1 MNDRSSHG
9 HFFRRL
15 SKRHL
20 LSSVFAALI
29 AALALCAAP
38 MQAAFAQGKPPAA
51 KSPEGSRDTAQDKQD
66 KSSKSAAR
74 KNVRPSQRAAVRM
87 NALYDALERAPN
99 AAAAKAI
106 ETRIEIA
113 RMESG
118 SATADLLM
126 SRVRTSLEAKDN
138 GLALEL
144 LNSVVDLAPNFIEA
158 RAQRA
163 TLYYESKD
171 VGRAL
176 ADLRVIVAK
185 DPRHYT
191 ALTGLGIIFGELDQ
205 DKLALEAFRR
215 AMKVNP
221 HIDGVTEIVKKLQL
235 KVEGREI

>member
-1 MNDRSSHG
+1 MDDRSSLE
-9 HFFRRL
+9 RRIPGRRISGRF

-20 LSSVFAALI
+20 LPALI
-29 AALALCAAP
+29 AALAFCAAGTGD
-38 MQAAFAQGKPPAA
+38 AFAQARQPST
-51 KSPEGSRDTAQDKQD
+51 KSPGKSSEKS
-66 KSSKSAAR
+66 SSKSAAR
-74 KNVRPSQRAAVRM
+74 EHVRPSQRAAVRM

-113 RMESG
+113 RMVSG

-138 GLALEL
+138 HLALEL
-144 LNSVVDLAPNFIEA
+144 LNAVVDLAPNFIEA

-163 TLYYESKD
+163 TLYYEAKD
-171 VGRAL
+171 IGRAL

-191 ALTGLGIIFGELDQ
+191 ALTGLGVIFDELDQ

-221 HIDGVTEIVKKLQL
+221 HLDGVSDIVKKLQL

>member
-1 MNDRSSHG
+1 MDDRSSHERSLG
-9 HFFRRL
+9 RFFGRF

-20 LSSVFAALI
+20 LPALI
-29 AALALCAAP
+29 AALAFCAADP
-38 MQAAFAQGKPPAA
+38 ASALAQARRPA
-51 KSPEGSRDTAQDKQD
+51 AQDKPQD
-66 KSSKSAAR
+66 KSSQEQSSKSAAR

-87 NALYDALERAPN
+87 NALYDALQRAPN

-138 GLALEL
+138 KLALEL

-171 VGRAL
+171 IGRAL

-221 HIDGVTEIVKKLQL
+221 HLDGVSEIVKKLQL

>member
-1 MNDRSSHG
+1 MDDRRSHG
-9 HFFRRL
+9 CSL
-15 SKRHL
+15 RHSFKCL
-20 LSSVFAALI
+20 LPALI
-29 AALALCAAP
+29 AAFALCVADTDAV
-38 MQAAFAQGKPPAA
+38 FAQTKQPAGRSPDKPQ
-51 KSPEGSRDTAQDKQD
+51 AQSQD

-118 SATADLLM
+118 SATANLLM
-126 SRVRTSLEAKDN
+126 SRVRMSLEAKDN
-138 GLALEL
+138 RLALEL
-144 LNSVVDLAPNFIEA
+144 LNSVVDLAPDFIEA

-163 TLYYESKD
+163 TLYYETKD
-171 VGRAL
+171 IGRAL

-191 ALTGLGIIFGELDQ
+191 ALTGLGIIFDELDQ

-215 AMKVNP
+215 AMNVNP
-221 HIDGVTEIVKKLQL
+221 HLDGVSEIVKKLQL

>member
-1 MNDRSSHG
+1 MDDRSSHERSLG
-9 HFFRRL
+9 RFFGRF

-20 LSSVFAALI
+20 LPALI

-38 MQAAFAQGKPPAA
+38 TQAAFAQGKAPAA
-51 KSPEGSRDTAQDKQD
+51 KSPEGTQDKQD

-126 SRVRTSLEAKDN
+126 SRVRMSLEAKDN

-171 VGRAL
+171 VARAL